1 MPSGSCQSVDELPA
15 RASAVLAGA
24 ERGVLGTVDYRG
36 HPHLVPVCWISL
48 QGLFYVPV
56 DHKPKSSARQQR
68 LKNLERNPEASL
80 LLDHYEADW
89 TRLGWVMV
97 RGRANIEPVGEV
109 CAHFVARYP
118 QYADHPPQDEA
129 IVLQPRRLLWWSW
142 Q

>member
-24 ERGVLGTVDYRG
+24 ERGVLGTVDSQG

-48 QGLFYVPV
+48 QGFFYVPV

-68 LKNLERNPEASL
+68 LKNLERNAEASL

-97 RGRANIEPVGEV
+97 RGRANIEPVGKAR
-109 CAHFVARYP
+109 AHFVARYP